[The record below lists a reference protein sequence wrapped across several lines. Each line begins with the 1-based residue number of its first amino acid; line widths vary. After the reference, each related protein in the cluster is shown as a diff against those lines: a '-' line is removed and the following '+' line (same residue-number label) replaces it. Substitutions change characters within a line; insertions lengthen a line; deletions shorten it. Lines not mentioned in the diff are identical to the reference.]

1 MSHTSRRVF
10 VAQSAAFV
18 TAARNLFGH
27 ESLRASN
34 LGVQL
39 YTVRNVI
46 GKDPAGVLRAI
57 QQIGYTEIEAVYG
70 NLPQIWSALKE
81 TSLQPVSVH
90 IDTQVFIDGGSKL
103 DTALVDVKER
113 GFKYAVVPY
122 IPPAQ
127 RGGADMFKRL
137 ADTLNK
143 AGEKAQANGLKLC
156 YHNHAFEFEQHQGK
170 TGLEMLMSGT
180 QRDLVSLELDVFWVS
195 VAGHDPVEL
204 LNTYSGRVLLLHLKD
219 KSKNFTKTQYN
230 ENVPKDTF
238 KENGSGLVDIPAV
251 LKAAD
256 KAGVQHY
263 FVEQDQTPGDPI
275 DSLRKSYTYLATKF
289 DS

>member
-18 TAARNLFGH
+18 SVARNLFGH

-39 YTVRNVI
+39 YTVRDVI

-57 QQIGYTEIEAVYG
+57 QQIGYSEIEAVYG
-70 NLPQIWSALKE
+70 NLQTIWSALKE

-90 IDTQVFIDGGSKL
+90 IDTQIFMDGGGKL
-103 DTALVDVKER
+103 DAALVDVKER

-127 RGGADMFKRL
+127 RGGSEMFKRL
-137 ADTLNK
+137 AETLNK

-156 YHNHAFEFEQHQGK
+156 YHNHAFEFEQHEGR

-180 QRDLVSLELDVFWVS
+180 QKDLLSLELDMFWVS

-204 LNTYSGRVLLLHLKD
+204 LKTYSGRVLLLHLKD

-238 KENGSGLVDIPAV
+238 KENGSGSVDIPAV

-275 DSLRKSYTYLATKF
+275 ESLRKSYTYLATKF

>member
-1 MSHTSRRVF
+1 MSRTSRRVF
-10 VAQSAAFV
+10 VAQSAALV
-18 TAARNLFGH
+18 SMARSVFGY

-39 YTVRNVI
+39 YTVREVI
-46 GKDPAGVLRAI
+46 GKDPAGVLKAI
-57 QQIGYTEIEAVYG
+57 QAIGYTEIEAVYG
-70 NLPQIWSALKE
+70 NLHEIWSALKE

-90 IDTQVFIDGGSKL
+90 IDTQIFMDGGSKL
-103 DTALVDVKER
+103 DAALADVKER

-127 RGGADMFKRL
+127 RGGAEMFKHL
-137 ADTLNK
+137 ADVLNK
-143 AGEKAQANGLKLC
+143 AGEKAQAHGLKLC
-156 YHNHAFEFEQHQGK
+156 YHNHAFEFEPHDGK

-180 QRDLVSLELDVFWVS
+180 DKGVVSLELDMFWAS
-195 VAGHDPVEL
+195 VAGHDPIEL
-204 LNTYSGRVLLLHLKD
+204 LKTYSGRVLLLHLKD
-219 KSKNFTKTQYN
+219 KSKSFTKTQYN

-238 KENGSGLVDIPAV
+238 VSDGSGSVNIPAV

-256 KAGVQHY
+256 TAGVQHY

-275 DSLRKSYTYLATKF
+275 ESLRKSYQYLSTKF
-289 DS
+289 SS

>member
-1 MSHTSRRVF
+1 MSRTSRRVF
-10 VAQSAAFV
+10 VAQSAALLPL
-18 TAARNLFGH
+18 ARGLFGY

-46 GKDPAGVLRAI
+46 GKDPAATLQAI
-57 QQIGYTEIEAVYG
+57 QKIGYTEIEAIYAS
-70 NLPQIWSALKE
+70 LDEIWPALKQ

-90 IDTQVFIDGGSKL
+90 IDEAIFVKGGSGL
-103 DTALVDVKER
+103 DAALANAKER

-122 IPPAQ
+122 IPVDQ

-143 AGEKAQANGLKLC
+143 SGEKANANGLHLC
-156 YHNHAFEFEQHQGK
+156 YHNHAFEFKPLDGK
-170 TGLEMLMSGT
+170 TGLEMLMSET
-180 QRDLVSLELDVFWVS
+180 QKDLVSLELDIFWAS
-195 VAGHDPVEL
+195 VAGHNPVDVL
-204 LNTYSGRVLLLHLKD
+204 KTYSGRVRLLHLKD
-219 KSKNFTKTQYN
+219 KSRAFTQTQFN

-238 KENGSGLVDIPAV
+238 KEDGSGSVDIPAA
-251 LKAAD
+251 LAAANT
-256 KAGVQHY
+256 AGVEHY

-275 DSLRKSYTYLATKF
+275 ASLQKSFNYLKTQF
-289 DS
+289 NT

>member
-1 MSHTSRRVF
+1 MSRTSRRVF
-10 VAQSAAFV
+10 VAQSAAFLPL
-18 TAARNLFGH
+18 AGALRAR

-46 GKDPAGVLRAI
+46 GRDPAATLNAI
-57 QQIGYTEIEAVYG
+57 QRIGYTEVEAIYAS
-70 NLPQIWSALKE
+70 LHEIWPALKQ

-90 IDTQVFIDGGSKL
+90 IDEALFMKGGSDL
-103 DTALVDVKER
+103 DAALSDVKER

-122 IPPAQ
+122 IPVNE

-143 AGEKAQANGLKLC
+143 SGERAKANGLKLC
-156 YHNHAFEFEQHQGK
+156 YHNHAFEYKPIDGK

-180 QRDLVSLELDVFWVS
+180 QKDLVFLELDMFWAS
-195 VAGHDPVEL
+195 VAGHNPVEI
-204 LNTYSGRVLLLHLKD
+204 LNKYSGRVALLHLKD
-219 KSKNFTKTQYN
+219 KSRNFTKTEYD

-238 KENGSGLVDIPAV
+238 KEDGSGSIDIPAV

-256 KAGVQHY
+256 TAGVEHY
-263 FVEQDQTPGDPI
+263 FVEQDQTVGDPI
-275 DSLRKSYTYLATKF
+275 ESLQKSFNYLKTQF
-289 DS
+289 IS